1 MLNLALECDLSEYFL
16 LSDIEMMMSH
26 VRQLDG
32 GTVVANLLLYFCV
45 FLKTTTTKKPFYRL
59 ILFSDTV
66 T

>member
-16 LSDIEMMMSH
+16 LSYIEMTKSH
-26 VRQLDG
+26 VSQLDG
-32 GTVVANLLLYFCV
+32 CIVVANLLLYFFV
-45 FLKTTTTKKPFYRL
+45 FKKQKKQKAFYRL